1 VERNL
6 AEPVNLTQVHNF
18 IRDRPA
24 VERRAALPILVGKF
38 QQEQFQLGAFGAQWC
53 RIDGHVVSTM
63 LLMNC
68 EAPMLVAPRRLT
80 YKTRLID

>member
-1 VERNL
+1 
-6 AEPVNLTQVHNF
+6 
-18 IRDRPA
+18 
-24 VERRAALPILVGKF
+24 
-38 QQEQFQLGAFGAQWC
+38 
-53 RIDGHVVSTM
+53 M